1 MFFETVFV
9 LIKDLSFK
17 VILGNL
23 FMALFYPLLMID
35 EGVKTN
41 VLGNDILFKFISPL
55 ILKEVYS
62 LNNVTI
68 DINKERY
75 LSEILLVNQ
84 LTKTYCSNLP
94 TAFWHRHRHI
104 IQSLCEKDSNGK
116 HTKIELFLFVNMN
129 GLTV

>member
-1 MFFETVFV
+1 M
-9 LIKDLSFK
+9 I
-17 VILGNL
+17 
-23 FMALFYPLLMID
+23 LFYSLLMTN

-41 VLGNDILFKFISPL
+41 MLGNDILFKFISPL

-84 LTKTYCSNLP
+84 FTKTDCSNHP
-94 TAFWHRHRHI
+94 TAFRHRHRHI
-104 IQSLCEKDSNGK
+104 IQSSCEKDSNGK
-116 HTKIELFLFVNMN
+116 HTKIELFLLVKMN
-129 GLTV
+129 